1 MGKPY
6 RFRYLISLFVFLVIF
21 SSSLLTVIFYSFLRG
36 FRLLPHA
43 FLATV
48 WMPIVLIVVINI
60 ISNAINFLLIPRTIR
75 PIEMLI
81 SATDQVAKGD
91 FSVRIDSR
99 HLNGEMKELVES
111 FNAMTEEL
119 GNTEIFRSDFIRDF
133 SHEFKTPIVSMKGF
147 AKQLK
152 NPDLTEEE
160 RRQYCDIIIAESE
173 RLSHMSSNILLLSKY
188 ENQQIIGDK
197 KLFSLDEQIR
207 DSILLFEKAWEKK
220 ELELELELDSIQIEQ
235 NAEMLCH
242 VWNNLISNAVK
253 FTPEKGK
260 ITVRAAENES
270 SVAVTVSDTGIGM
283 TEAQQKR
290 VFDKCYQ
297 ADPSHAGEG
306 NGLGLSIVKR
316 IVTLCGGSVSVHSA
330 PQKGSTFTVLLPK
343 NPSAH

>member
-1 MGKPY
+1 MRKQL
-6 RFRYLISLFVFLVIF
+6 RRRMTLFVLIIMV
-21 SSSLLTVIFYSFLRG
+21 SSGVLTTLMFILILRL
-36 FRLLPHA
+36 RLLPSV
-43 FLATV
+43 FWATV
-48 WMPIVLIVVINI
+48 WMPAIPLAVSSLLGTVLAGLF
-60 ISNAINFLLIPRTIR
+60 SQAIFGPLSRLND
-75 PIEMLI
+75 
-81 SATDQVAKGD
+81 ATQRVAKGD